1 MIANRYKDSIKIENE
16 NEHDSVNT
24 INSKRLNFNK
34 MLNQKYYN
42 KSKYPEFKLKDSS
55 DDILTSFKTKSNLYN
70 TNYNDCNSFSS
81 LDNNLIISYSNKEFN
96 DSNLFEINDDNN
108 FKDES
113 GRNLKF
119 KTEEKTQKVLN
130 NNCSIEYLEKNNGNK
145 ETCKI
150 DYKYHSKF
158 IDAKSINEF
167 LKRENLTEKDLKDL
181 EKKISQKIKSKKSND
196 ELTKKLISG
205 TKPQIV
211 ELNEE
216 KKVEN
221 ENINPQILN
230 ENIQN
235 EQKQD
240 LNTSA
245 MSGGS
250 DLEKFDGKYAKEE
263 MDASEL
269 KELEKY
275 KNSNNEPTVKKVV
288 LDTNKYNDEWD
299 AINMYQKRM
308 FQERERREK
317 TKELEM
323 KMRNRADLL
332 NQIQQK
338 IKRKYDEELKDKEYA
353 IIIEQN
359 VKKMDELERK
369 QKEAKKQQILKEK
382 EIRDKQ
388 LRDIYVAKRIAFLK
402 NKKYEK
408 ELIEHNNEEIRLAKE
423 AALIQKEKEHDALLK
438 TLKDNELHK
447 QKILEQERIERENDI
462 KIMEDAA
469 ANEIK
474 KENERKAYYESI
486 KRGQAEHDTKILESV
501 IKKRNEQ
508 LKEEEN
514 ILNNFWKN
522 QGVLD
527 RENEI
532 RRKIEMKENQK
543 KLKMFY
549 DKQVEEKKAKKEF
562 ERQVDLAQ
570 GRIWKQDYLNYLQYE
585 NDTSRRIKEMIR
597 KNMSALNN
605 QPVKKNID
613 DGMSENEKAM
623 NKEMLEKA
631 MEQN

>member
-1 MIANRYKDSIKIENE
+1 MNRSLKRSTDSRQNTNLRRSNALPPIRQPNSIKINLQRR
-16 NEHDSVNT
+16 
-24 INSKRLNFNK
+24 K
-34 MLNQKYYN
+34 
-42 KSKYPEFKLKDSS
+42 KLGQS
-55 DDILTSFKTKSNLYN
+55 LTQSMIKK
-70 TNYNDCNSFSS
+70 
-81 LDNNLIISYSNKEFN
+81 FN
-96 DSNLFEINDDNN
+96 D
-108 FKDES
+108 
-113 GRNLKF
+113 
-119 KTEEKTQKVLN
+119 KTQN
-130 NNCSIEYLEKNNGNK
+130 DMIEK
-145 ETCKI
+145 EV
-150 DYKYHSKF
+150 
-158 IDAKSINEF
+158 NEF

>member
-1 MIANRYKDSIKIENE
+1 MNRSLKRSTDTRQNTNLRRSNALPPIRQPNSIKINLQRR
-16 NEHDSVNT
+16 
-24 INSKRLNFNK
+24 K
-34 MLNQKYYN
+34 
-42 KSKYPEFKLKDSS
+42 KLGQS
-55 DDILTSFKTKSNLYN
+55 LTQSMIKK
-70 TNYNDCNSFSS
+70 
-81 LDNNLIISYSNKEFN
+81 FN
-96 DSNLFEINDDNN
+96 D
-108 FKDES
+108 
-113 GRNLKF
+113 
-119 KTEEKTQKVLN
+119 KTQN
-130 NNCSIEYLEKNNGNK
+130 DMIEK
-145 ETCKI
+145 EV
-150 DYKYHSKF
+150 
-158 IDAKSINEF
+158 NEF

-486 KRGQAEHDTKILESV
+486 KRGQAEHDTKMLESV

-585 NDTSRRIKEMIR
+585 NDTSRRIKEMIDINYR
-597 KNMSALNN
+597 HNDILNAIQGVKTAVENMSMNVNQLTVNATGITYNVNNTQVDNSITTYNTNINQVYNVENNISADFNTYNQQFTPDFTSSLTAL
-605 QPVKKNID
+605 QD
-613 DGMSENEKAM
+613 TSTMM
-623 NKEMLEKA
+623 NGIITQINGVQLFTVPILLTLA
-631 MEQN
+631 GIVLLAILG

>member
-1 MIANRYKDSIKIENE
+1 MNRSLKRSTDTRQNTNLRRSNALPPIRQPNSIKINLQRR
-16 NEHDSVNT
+16 
-24 INSKRLNFNK
+24 K
-34 MLNQKYYN
+34 
-42 KSKYPEFKLKDSS
+42 KLGQS
-55 DDILTSFKTKSNLYN
+55 LTQSMIKK
-70 TNYNDCNSFSS
+70 
-81 LDNNLIISYSNKEFN
+81 FN
-96 DSNLFEINDDNN
+96 D
-108 FKDES
+108 
-113 GRNLKF
+113 
-119 KTEEKTQKVLN
+119 KTQN
-130 NNCSIEYLEKNNGNK
+130 DMIEK
-145 ETCKI
+145 EV
-150 DYKYHSKF
+150 
-158 IDAKSINEF
+158 NEF

>member
-1 MIANRYKDSIKIENE
+1 MNRSLKRSTDTRQNTNLRRSNALPPIRQPNSIKINLQRR
-16 NEHDSVNT
+16 
-24 INSKRLNFNK
+24 K
-34 MLNQKYYN
+34 
-42 KSKYPEFKLKDSS
+42 KLGQS
-55 DDILTSFKTKSNLYN
+55 LTQSMIKK
-70 TNYNDCNSFSS
+70 
-81 LDNNLIISYSNKEFN
+81 FN
-96 DSNLFEINDDNN
+96 D
-108 FKDES
+108 
-113 GRNLKF
+113 
-119 KTEEKTQKVLN
+119 KTQN
-130 NNCSIEYLEKNNGNK
+130 DMIEK
-145 ETCKI
+145 EV
-150 DYKYHSKF
+150 
-158 IDAKSINEF
+158 NEF

-181 EKKISQKIKSKKSND
+181 EKKISQKIKSKKSKD

-263 MDASEL
+263 MDAREL

-275 KNSNNEPTVKKVV
+275 KNANNEPTVKKVV

-369 QKEAKKQQILKEK
+369 QKEAKKQQLLKEK

-486 KRGQAEHDTKILESV
+486 KRGQAEHDTKMLESV

-522 QGVLD
+522 QDMLD

>member
-1 MIANRYKDSIKIENE
+1 MNRSLKRSTDTRQNTNLRRSNALPPIRQPNSIKINLQRR
-16 NEHDSVNT
+16 
-24 INSKRLNFNK
+24 K
-34 MLNQKYYN
+34 
-42 KSKYPEFKLKDSS
+42 KLGQS
-55 DDILTSFKTKSNLYN
+55 LTQSMIKK
-70 TNYNDCNSFSS
+70 
-81 LDNNLIISYSNKEFN
+81 FN
-96 DSNLFEINDDNN
+96 D
-108 FKDES
+108 
-113 GRNLKF
+113 
-119 KTEEKTQKVLN
+119 KTQN
-130 NNCSIEYLEKNNGNK
+130 DMIEK
-145 ETCKI
+145 EV
-150 DYKYHSKF
+150 
-158 IDAKSINEF
+158 NEF

-486 KRGQAEHDTKILESV
+486 KRGQAEHDTKMLESV

>member
-1 MIANRYKDSIKIENE
+1 MNRSLKRSTDTRQNTNLRRSNALPPIRQPNSIKINLQRR
-16 NEHDSVNT
+16 
-24 INSKRLNFNK
+24 K
-34 MLNQKYYN
+34 
-42 KSKYPEFKLKDSS
+42 KLGQS
-55 DDILTSFKTKSNLYN
+55 LTQSMIKK
-70 TNYNDCNSFSS
+70 
-81 LDNNLIISYSNKEFN
+81 FN
-96 DSNLFEINDDNN
+96 D
-108 FKDES
+108 
-113 GRNLKF
+113 
-119 KTEEKTQKVLN
+119 KTQN
-130 NNCSIEYLEKNNGNK
+130 DMIEK
-145 ETCKI
+145 EV
-150 DYKYHSKF
+150 
-158 IDAKSINEF
+158 NEF

-263 MDASEL
+263 MDAREL

-522 QGVLD
+522 QDILD
-527 RENEI
+527 KENEI
-532 RRKIEMKENQK
+532 RKKIEMKENQK

>member
-1 MIANRYKDSIKIENE
+1 MNRSLKRSTDTRQNTNLRRSNALPPIRQPNSIKINLQRR
-16 NEHDSVNT
+16 
-24 INSKRLNFNK
+24 K
-34 MLNQKYYN
+34 
-42 KSKYPEFKLKDSS
+42 KLGQS
-55 DDILTSFKTKSNLYN
+55 LTQSMIKK
-70 TNYNDCNSFSS
+70 
-81 LDNNLIISYSNKEFN
+81 FN
-96 DSNLFEINDDNN
+96 D
-108 FKDES
+108 
-113 GRNLKF
+113 
-119 KTEEKTQKVLN
+119 KTQN
-130 NNCSIEYLEKNNGNK
+130 DMIEK
-145 ETCKI
+145 EV
-150 DYKYHSKF
+150 
-158 IDAKSINEF
+158 NEF

-275 KNSNNEPTVKKVV
+275 KNANNEPTVKKVV

-522 QGVLD
+522 QDILD
-527 RENEI
+527 KENEI
-532 RRKIEMKENQK
+532 RKKLEMKENQK
-543 KLKMFY
+543 KLRMYY
-549 DKQVEEKKAKKEF
+549 DKQVEERNKKKEF

-585 NDTSRRIKEMIR
+585 NDTNRRIKELIR
-597 KNMSALNN
+597 KNLQHAGNN
-605 QPVKKNID
+605 QNVKKNYD
-613 DGMSENEKAM
+613 EGMSENEKAM

-631 MEQN
+631 MEAN

>member
-1 MIANRYKDSIKIENE
+1 MNRSLKRSTDSRQNTNLRRNNALPPIRQPNSIKINLQRR
-16 NEHDSVNT
+16 
-24 INSKRLNFNK
+24 K
-34 MLNQKYYN
+34 
-42 KSKYPEFKLKDSS
+42 KLGQS
-55 DDILTSFKTKSNLYN
+55 LTQSMIKK
-70 TNYNDCNSFSS
+70 
-81 LDNNLIISYSNKEFN
+81 FN
-96 DSNLFEINDDNN
+96 D
-108 FKDES
+108 
-113 GRNLKF
+113 
-119 KTEEKTQKVLN
+119 KTQN
-130 NNCSIEYLEKNNGNK
+130 DMIEK
-145 ETCKI
+145 EV
-150 DYKYHSKF
+150 
-158 IDAKSINEF
+158 NEF

-263 MDASEL
+263 MDAREL

-275 KNSNNEPTVKKVV
+275 KNANNEPTVKKVV

-447 QKILEQERIERENDI
+447 QKILEQERLERENDI

-486 KRGQAEHDTKILESV
+486 KRGQAEHDTKMLESV

-522 QGVLD
+522 QDMLD